1 MDETYI
7 PLEEVIARLVDAL
20 KEEGSILFAQVPG
33 RLKPIDYK
41 QYSGKQGLKTWL
53 LSFPEFTESED
64 GLSLELVAPV
74 APIPVEEEAEAGY
87 SIWEVRCMH
96 AFAYMNYWN
105 QNLKQLRSL
114 GEFADLKVD
123 SLRDRIAHTLMHDI
137 FSGELSMDFSDPQSP
152 RLFLNT
158 DLVLPNGHPVY
169 AVLCPNPANRDGT
182 KQFWVM
188 KGFGSTDEADTS
200 ELGSWLRS
208 YFGVAAA
215 LNYTELSVRMDNVA
229 EMMETIKGETA
240 AFLASL
246 DAETCPVL
254 AAGGQFSQKIAQYER
269 QWQELLEAVEGF
281 TPLHQDTPVTL
292 SQLRSATNKESLR
305 TGLLTQALD
314 AFDTM
319 SQGVQQFFSDSRW
332 SNDENGTPRQDSLR
346 LRNCCSG
353 GNAALSQ
360 FQTTLDAYRCLR
372 DVMASQQADDAH
384 YEKLDAV
391 KAHFTEL
398 PSIRHASRMLIATPL
413 EERQF
418 LENIRQIDQ
427 LLAQYLASQEA
438 PKASAQEIFLPETG
452 SALLAEALRADIEY
466 QRNWPSYLKA
476 ALPAED
482 ALRALVTPEADPPE
496 ELTCYAAAMRL
507 LAAEKAEHGERYLIL
522 GLEHEAARCV
532 PELLKLYRE
541 SNRVEDFEALW
552 NHFHDSMSFSPEDD
566 FFWFG
571 VICVRSPEQALTM
584 AQANI
589 RLQYQRAYLTH
600 LITAAETLGDA
611 QLAETF
617 RERLARMG
625 ADRAPDA
632 FEAAV
637 ISGDPAAIAEAAQE
651 DLLQALGFNPRQIKT
666 ICSLAE
672 SGEYPTGTDAYEVGC
687 RCFRFQGNR
696 NALAEQW
703 MWQGISK
710 QARFSYGELLC
721 LLTIEHRWD
730 EVIALYESNA
740 DIQKRFEVSRRFY
753 LIARFRSSSL
763 EARSTFSE
771 NLQDVLL
778 LMNLQEEYREDF
790 SQAAQL
796 PGHEFYAALCKLYDA
811 VTHPYLW
818 SVVCEDRS
826 LRERVVDQAQME
838 QLGLDVTKI
847 SEIYRSG
854 KYPHGTDA
862 AGISARLYA
871 LAGNLGGAA
880 ESAALLATGDASAQ
894 LLWTIYSDEQN
905 ESAMYDLLVRYPW
918 LRQEHHD
925 EYLDFLY
932 ARREYATF
940 LDTLSP
946 DDNLCDSQILQR
958 ATAQLH
964 TQQPLTDTPE
974 ICAEAALN
982 GKPEL
987 CMALL
992 CAAGQ
997 RNHTDLVAAILRT
1010 CFEQWISLEPQQ
1022 LEELVSCGRCAGTAL
1037 LEAVQAAALENGPVS
1052 LAVYLQNHLHIGSI
1066 PEQAQALYL
1075 QLQNEL
1081 ESTNTENWTTCIRK
1095 LQCLYPHREDVLSAR
1110 SVSISIGTLLQDNDS
1125 DHRKD
1130 NAERLHT
1137 ILQALG
1143 NEPALFETVIQLLTG
1158 SEYCWDYRVYT
1169 AIYEYGQRMGKPQ
1182 DALLLLHSAAGIPG
1196 AEKKL
1201 YFRDY
1206 LIKFYYNSLTA
1217 EIFPVQ
1223 IAREAEEICF
1233 LAVEQGGSSLAALC
1247 IYMLELL
1254 SQRPIYADAV
1264 MNHLIMGGDTL
1275 SESPRQVLQQQG
1287 ITELPAW
1294 PVLDEAPSTG
1304 LDLFE
1309 KLLENS
1315 TQEESVL
1322 EYLRFCSRFV
1332 RGNIGALQEL
1342 RNPSDEQQMLSEQ
1355 QSILAIDLLCSAPE
1369 NPEYWEI
1376 CTHIPFD
1383 IGVDGR
1389 LRFLHLCCQKQPG
1402 HWDDYVKLCETQDTA
1417 FQLLAPAFAA
1427 WANAPGPHSQ
1437 KCRLYIE
1444 SKLNQDANYLARL
1457 EDGNSLCQMVT
1468 HMCRQLQDASQNW
1481 NHAQIAAVV
1490 FIAVSTGQP
1499 ECLKILLRDA
1509 GHLLLGSKADLGV
1522 VVVSRLLRAGRIE
1535 EAAQWISYLH
1545 DSPVVIKYGTLIEDL
1560 SRMDEE
1566 QLRNWCAQSGNLDFL
1581 GILLPAGNQPNVDQ
1595 ITKLTA
1601 DALMNGTA
1609 AEAATIL
1616 ANLMR
1621 IFPDDHVT
1629 SYSLLELC
1637 RTGFEGSI
1645 PLLHQALVNL
1655 MLMQDPKENTH
1666 IFYDRFRDA
1675 HTVSLAILH
1684 QVIIARNEM
1693 DTIQGDWD
1701 FQLSVAQNL
1710 ENAGA
1715 AYFDRDLLKQVTE
1728 AFQDSLVNRRDQIK
1742 QRRIEAW
1749 LANVTGDWT
1758 KYLQLAYTADP
1769 PDEEVFFPDDNISP
1783 AGIISSV
1790 LRFFHQ
1796 TAPEDRPAVIK
1807 WLKALPVGKPRLQ
1820 QLKTA
1825 LHLEKEGIVDRLYA
1839 LEDIDADAILRFPFE
1854 NFGLF
1859 QKFGE
1864 NVLPSIL
1871 DKGPA
1876 YAEPMAY
1883 ILCACGGTGA
1893 VYSDM
1898 RTRAAGYFDNGQ
1910 DDLAWCFYTGMHEV
1924 TSRLSVTHLSRGRR
1938 KVSGPTFYRNLEEYQ
1953 ARMRVSGAFS
1963 GQEECLNK
1971 LKEPDLSPWTV
1982 INVVLSLATDKARRM
1997 NEIQRLYRY
2006 FAPERLSLAKTV
2018 QMFLTNTVSDQDK
2031 LAVLRDSRISDVDR
2045 YYLAKLLKHP
2055 YDDKN
2060 KAQPLFLV
2068 DTQSAASANAIHQS
2082 IYGHYLN
2089 RGKEK
2094 ELQNQLLLQDLNRSN
2109 IENKVQQQQ
2118 ITPQW
2123 AMTEAVPLEKAL
2135 YTYVAPPYAVDL
2147 TPISGSEKELSQ
2159 LRQQHI
2165 QTLLDTPRGKLDKK
2179 AALSQE
2185 IYCRTL
2191 ALENN
2196 DIQRYQAMVRYSV
2209 DRFFLLLNGDTPA
2222 AAVDLLIPLL
2232 EADNSGVPRCPEL
2245 EAMADMF
2252 NSVGATKLLT
2262 SYEDIRSMVQS
2273 YADHKPA
2280 FLKMK
2285 DLLQDP
2291 VAVRDIEVIYSVLDK
2306 LSAHYSLGND
2316 LDIDHLIKA
2325 LEDVDRMIGSISG
2338 ISWLSVRGQLQ
2349 RLIRTERNL
2358 LSRRPILDIQLMNRG
2373 KQSHQGYF
2381 HGVVTNKGTVA
2392 AESLTLQPFF
2402 GDPNGSSQYA
2412 LDRLLPNGKVIFEI
2426 PYSASPDAEQ
2436 LTGYLD
2442 LVGKSGKTT
2451 ISQRKDFQ
2459 FNLGQTSGEDL
2470 LYNTYNTDKPGQFVY
2485 DPETGTV
2492 KNDRFFGRSDETAQM
2507 RELVAGDDF
2516 ADYHSAVV
2524 YGVRR
2529 TGKTSLLEYFRTY
2542 VRGARPDCLCIRIDV
2557 QMTDETIQSVFVD
2570 SVLQEET
2577 IQAALEQSGDQD
2589 AFTEA
2594 WSRSFQSREDLNPSM
2609 LKRFFKELNKIT
2621 GKGLILII
2629 DEIDRLFKR
2638 LMDDHLES
2646 SLNALL
2652 KAISGILDDGDSR
2665 EYLHLVMC
2673 GSNWLMYYAAMG
2685 KDMEEMQQVFHRL
2698 GDYGI
2703 AVGRLPKE
2711 DVMDL
2716 LLSAQVNYTEEA
2728 LEMIWD
2734 YTGGLV
2740 WFVKLFGNAAIRRAK
2755 AHNRSWVY
2763 PADVF
2768 YSLYE
2773 VLCDRNCEQ
2782 FYEGCT
2788 PGGLER
2794 PIIDVMQAMA
2804 NRKDMYLSI
2813 DKICQRLGRDT
2824 DEVERAMANLI
2835 RFEIAKRNP
2844 VNPDTVRFSLDI
2856 YRRYFRTVNSS
2867 QVREPEEPAV
2877 FERKVQS
2884 SISTQ
2889 TIYNDDALI

>member
-7 PLEEVIARLVDAL
+7 PLEEVIAKLVNAL

-74 APIPVEEEAEAGY
+74 APIPAEEEDETGY

-137 FSGELSMDFSDPQSP
+137 FSGELSMDFSDPQNP

-169 AVLCPNPANRDGT
+169 GVLCPNPANLDGS

-188 KGFGSTDEADTS
+188 KGFGSTSESDTS
-200 ELGSWLRS
+200 ELGNWLRS

-215 LNYTELSVRMDNVA
+215 LDYAELSARMDSVA
-229 EMMETIKGETA
+229 QMMETIKGETA
-240 AFLASL
+240 AFLTSL

-254 AAGGQFSQKIAQYER
+254 TADSQFSHKIAQYEQ
-269 QWQELLEAVEGF
+269 QWQTLLEAVEGF
-281 TPLHQDTPVTL
+281 IPLHQDAPVTL
-292 SQLRSATNKESLR
+292 SQLRAATNKESLR
-305 TGLLTQALD
+305 SSLLTQALD
-314 AFDTM
+314 TFDTM

-332 SNDENGTPRQDSLR
+332 SNEETGTPRQDSLR
-346 LRNCCSG
+346 LRSCYMG
-353 GNAALSQ
+353 GTAALSE

-398 PSIRHASRMLIATPL
+398 PSLRNASRMLIATPL

-418 LENIRQIDQ
+418 LENIQQIDQ

-438 PKASAQEIFLPETG
+438 PKAPEQKIPLPEPG
-452 SALLAEALRADIEY
+452 SALLAEALRADTEY

-482 ALRALVTPEADPPE
+482 AIRALVTPEADPPQ

-507 LAAEKAEHGERYLIL
+507 LAAGEAAYGERYLIL
-522 GLEHEAARCV
+522 GLEHEATRCV

-541 SNRVEDFEALW
+541 NNRVEDFEALW
-552 NHFHDSMSFSPEDD
+552 NRFHDSMSFSPEDD

-589 RLQYQRAYLTH
+589 QLQYQRAYLTH
-600 LITAAETLGDA
+600 LIPAAEVLGNM

-617 RERLARMG
+617 RERLTRM
-625 ADRAPDA
+625 DSNRQPDT

-637 ISGDPAAIAEAAQE
+637 ISGDPSAIEEVAQE
-651 DLLQALGFNPRQIKT
+651 EFLQTLGFSPRQIKS
-666 ICSLAE
+666 ICSTAE

-710 QARFSYGELLC
+710 QSRFSYGELLC

-730 EVIALYESNA
+730 EVIALFESNA
-740 DIQKRFEVSRRFY
+740 EIQKRFEVSRRFY
-753 LIARFRSSSL
+753 LIARFHASPL
-763 EARSTFSE
+763 EARSALSE
-771 NLQDVLL
+771 NLQDILL

-790 SQAAQL
+790 FQVSQN
-796 PGHEFYAALCKLYDA
+796 PGHEFYASLCKLYDA
-811 VTHPYLW
+811 VSHPYLW

-826 LRERVVDQAQME
+826 LRERVVDQAQMG
-838 QLGLDVTKI
+838 QLGLDVAKI
-847 SEIYRSG
+847 SETYRSG

-862 AGISARLYA
+862 ADISARLYA
-871 LAGNLGGAA
+871 LAGNLGSAA
-880 ESAALLATGDASAQ
+880 ETAALLATGDTSAQ

-918 LRQEHHD
+918 LRQEHPD

-932 ARREYATF
+932 ARREYAAF
-940 LDTLSP
+940 LDALSP
-946 DDNLCDSQILQR
+946 DDNLCDNQILQR

-964 TQQPLTDTPE
+964 TRQPLTDSPQ
-974 ICAEAALN
+974 ICAEAALT
-982 GKPEL
+982 GKPAL
-987 CMALL
+987 CLGLL
-992 CAAGQ
+992 TAAGQ
-997 RNHTDLVAAILRT
+997 QNQADLVAAIL
-1010 CFEQWISLEPQQ
+1010 CSHFEQWISLEPQQ
-1022 LEELVSCGRCAGTAL
+1022 LEELVSCGRCADPAL

-1052 LAVYLQNHLHIGSI
+1052 LAVYLHNHLHIGSI

-1075 QLQNEL
+1075 QLQEEL
-1081 ESTNTENWTTCIRK
+1081 ESTNTENWTACIRK
-1095 LQCLYPHREDVLSAR
+1095 LRYLYPNQVEILSPRA
-1110 SVSISIGTLLQDNDS
+1110 VSTSIGTLLKDNDP

-1143 NEPALFETVIQLLTG
+1143 DDPSLFETVTQLLTG

-1169 AIYEYGQRMGKPQ
+1169 SIYEYGQRMSRLP
-1182 DALLLLHSAAGIPG
+1182 DALVLLHSAAGIPG

-1206 LIKFYYNSLTA
+1206 LMKFYYNALA
-1217 EIFPVQ
+1217 LEIFPIQ
-1223 IAREAEEICF
+1223 IAREAEELCF
-1233 LAVEQGGSSLAALC
+1233 QAVEQGSSSLAALC

-1254 SQRPIYADAV
+1254 CQRPIYADAV
-1264 MNHLIMGGDTL
+1264 LNYLIMGEDAL
-1275 SESPRQVLQQQG
+1275 SESPQEALQQQG

-1294 PVLDEAPSTG
+1294 LVLDRTPPTG

-1309 KLLENS
+1309 KLLETS
-1315 TQEESVL
+1315 THEEDIL
-1322 EYLRFCSRFV
+1322 EYLRFCNRFV

-1342 RNPSDEQQMLSEQ
+1342 RNLSSEQQMLSEQ
-1355 QSILAIDLLCSAPE
+1355 HSILAIDLLCSAPE
-1369 NPEYWEI
+1369 TSEYWEI

-1383 IGVDGR
+1383 IDVGGR

-1402 HWDDYVKLCETQDTA
+1402 HWDDYVKLCETPEADC
-1417 FQLLAPAFAA
+1417 QLLAPALAA
-1427 WANAPGPHSQ
+1427 WANAPGPHAQ
-1437 KCRLYIE
+1437 KCRLHIE
-1444 SKLNQDANYLARL
+1444 YRLNQDADYLARL

-1522 VVVSRLLRAGRIE
+1522 VVVSRLLRGGRIE

-1545 DSPVVIKYGTLIEDL
+1545 DSPAVIKYSALIETL
-1560 SRMDEE
+1560 CRMDEA
-1566 QLRNWCAQSGNLDFL
+1566 QLRNWCAQPGNLDFL
-1581 GILLPAGNQPNVDQ
+1581 GILLPDGNQPNVNQ

-1645 PLLHQALVNL
+1645 PLLHRALVNL
-1655 MLMQDPKENTH
+1655 LLMQDPKENTH

-1675 HTVSLAILH
+1675 HTISLAILH

-1758 KYLQLAYTADP
+1758 KYLHLAYTADP
-1769 PDEEVFFPDDNISP
+1769 ADEEVFFPVDNISS
-1783 AGIISSV
+1783 AGVIPSV
-1790 LRFFHQ
+1790 LRFLHQ
-1796 TAPEDRPAVIK
+1796 AGPEDRPDMVK
-1807 WLKALPVGKPRLQ
+1807 WLKSLPMGTTRQQ
-1820 QLKTA
+1820 QLKAA
-1825 LHLEKEGIVDRLYA
+1825 LYLQEQGTVERLYA
-1839 LEDIDADAILRFPFE
+1839 LEGIDADTILRFPFE
-1854 NFGLF
+1854 NYGLF

-1864 NVLPSIL
+1864 YSLPDIL
-1871 DKGPA
+1871 DKGVG
-1876 YAEPMAY
+1876 YAEPVAH
-1883 ILCACGGTGA
+1883 ILCACGGSGA
-1893 VYSDM
+1893 VFSDM

-1910 DDLAWCFYTGMHEV
+1910 DDMAWCFYAAMYTV
-1924 TSRLSVTHLSRGRR
+1924 APRLAVSHSSIGRGR
-1938 KVSGPTFYRNLEEYQ
+1938 GPGFYRNVEEYQ
-1953 ARMRVSGAFS
+1953 ARMRVTGAFS
-1963 GQEECLNK
+1963 GQEDILIK
-1971 LKEPDLSPWTV
+1971 LRDPDLSAWSV
-1982 INVVLSLATDKARRM
+1982 INLVLSLAVDKARRVD
-1997 NEIQRLYRY
+1997 EIQRLCRY
-2006 FAPERLSLAKTV
+2006 LAPERASLAQKV
-2018 QMFLTNTVSDQDK
+2018 QLFLTSTVPDSEK
-2031 LAVLRDSRISDVDR
+2031 LAVIRDISLPEMDR
-2045 YYLAKLLKHP
+2045 YYLSKLLKHP
-2055 YDDKN
+2055 HDYKN
-2060 KAQPLFLV
+2060 PVESIFLE
-2068 DTQSAASANAIHQS
+2068 DLQSAVSADAI
-2082 IYGHYLN
+2082 N
-2089 RGKEK
+2089 RSLYNRYKGSTEEK
-2094 ELQNQLLLQDLNRSN
+2094 KYKHMLLLQELNRNN
-2109 IENKVQQQQ
+2109 IEKRVQQQ
-2118 ITPQW
+2118 ITTQW
-2123 AMTEAVPLEKAL
+2123 ATAQAVPFEKAL
-2135 YTYVAPPYAVDL
+2135 YVYVAPAYAADL
-2147 TPISGSEKELSQ
+2147 APIPGSEKDLSQ
-2159 LRQQHI
+2159 LQQQYNQLILSNPHGLI
-2165 QTLLDTPRGKLDKK
+2165 PEK

-2209 DRFFLLLNGDTPA
+2209 DRFYLLVNGKTPDS
-2222 AAVDLLIPLL
+2222 AVDLLIPLL
-2232 EADNSGVPRCPEL
+2232 ETDNSGVPRCPEL

-2252 NSVGATKLLT
+2252 NSAGATKLLR
-2262 SYEDIRSMVQS
+2262 SYIDIRSMVQD

-2285 DLLQDP
+2285 NLLQDP
-2291 VAVRDIEVIYSVLDK
+2291 VAVRDIEVIYRVLDK

-2316 LDIDHLIKA
+2316 PDIDQLLKA
-2325 LEDVDRMIGSISG
+2325 LEDVDRMIGNING
-2338 ISWLSVRGQLQ
+2338 IGWLAVRGQLQ

-2381 HGVVTNKGTVA
+2381 HGIVVNKGTVA
-2392 AESLTLQPFF
+2392 AESLTLQAFC
-2402 GDPNGSSQYA
+2402 GDPNGSNQYT
-2412 LDRLLPNGKVIFEI
+2412 LDRIMPNGKVIFEI
-2426 PYSASPDAEQ
+2426 PYSASQDAEL

-2442 LVGKSGKTT
+2442 LVGKSGKST

-2507 RELVAGDDF
+2507 RELVAGDNF

-2529 TGKTSLLEYFRTY
+2529 TGKTSLLEYFRAY
-2542 VRGARPDCLCIRIDV
+2542 VRGSRPDCLCIRIDV

-2577 IQAALEQSGDQD
+2577 VQAALEQSGDRD

-2594 WSRSFQSREDLNPSM
+2594 WSRSFQDREDLNPSM
-2609 LKRFFKELNKIT
+2609 LKSFFKELKKIT

-2638 LMDDHLES
+2638 LIDDHMEA
-2646 SLNALL
+2646 SLNGLL
-2652 KAISGILDDGDSR
+2652 KAISGILDDEDAR

-2673 GSNWLMYYAAMG
+2673 GSNWLMYYASMG
-2685 KDMEEMQQVFHRL
+2685 NDMREMQQVFHRL
-2698 GDYGI
+2698 GDYKI

-2711 DVMDL
+2711 DVMEL
-2716 LLSAQVNYTEEA
+2716 LHSAKVNYTEEA
-2728 LEMIWD
+2728 LEMIWE

-2755 AHNRSWVY
+2755 SHNRSWVY

-2804 NRKDMYLSI
+2804 FRKDMYLSI
-2813 DKICQRLGRDT
+2813 DKICQRLGRDV
-2824 DEVERAMANLI
+2824 DDVERAIAGLI
-2835 RFEIAKRNP
+2835 RFDIAKRNP
-2844 VNPDTVRFSLDI
+2844 ANPDTVRFSLDI

-2877 FERKVQS
+2877 FERKVQTNITPQAS
-2884 SISTQ
+2884 
-2889 TIYNDDALI
+2889 YNDDELI